1 MVVAISEAL
10 FKQIQT
16 YLDSLSDRGDRQAQ
30 ELLVQIQQ
38 EIDDAKHAKH
48 AKPEMLSAALP
59 DRSRSPSLTK
69 TEFTKKLLEIWQVL
83 AQEEIGENFWSY
95 PVLIRDIADEMDIE
109 PETLAHYLTIFEVDR
124 LQLIQTRGH
133 NYTIGKQKAASL
145 TFHPVTPPNERK
157 SQRQEKISRLP
168 NKSENGILIEDD
180 TAFKVGDRV
189 RVNSQRQQYAN
200 LCGTVSQVI
209 SVSCRVQLDNGWS
222 AFLPNH
228 CLDRIQI

>member
-16 YLDSLSDRGDRQAQ
+16 YLDSLSEQGDLQAQ
-30 ELLVQIQQ
+30 ELLMQIQQ
-38 EIDDAKHAKH
+38 EIDNTKHAKN
-48 AKPEMLSAALP
+48 AKSEALSPASP
-59 DRSRSPSLTK
+59 DQSPSLSLTK
-69 TEFTKKLLEIWQVL
+69 AEFTKKLLDIWQEL

-95 PVLIRDIADEMDIE
+95 PVLIRDIADEMDME
-109 PETLAHYLTIFEVDR
+109 PETLVHYLTTFEVDR
-124 LQLIQTRGH
+124 IQLIQTRGH

-145 TFHPVTPPNERK
+145 TFHPVIRPNERTN
-157 SQRQEKISRLP
+157 QRQEKVSRP
-168 NKSENGILIEDD
+168 PSKSENGILIEDQ

-189 RVNSQRQQYAN
+189 RVNSHRQQYAN

-228 CLDRIQI
+228 CLDRI

>member
-16 YLDSLSDRGDRQAQ
+16 YLDSLSDRGDRKAQ
-30 ELLVQIQQ
+30 ELLVQIQH
-38 EIDDAKHAKH
+38 EIDNAKSETFLQA
-48 AKPEMLSAALP
+48 PP
-59 DRSRSPSLTK
+59 DRATPPGLTK
-69 TEFTKKLLEIWQVL
+69 AEFAQSLFDIWQEL

-95 PVLIRDIADEMDIE
+95 PVLIRDIADAMEIE
-109 PETLAHYLTIFEVDR
+109 PEILADYLATFDIDR
-124 LQLIQTRGH
+124 IQLIQTRGH

-145 TFHPVTPPNERK
+145 TFHPVTRSNERLHERPDR
-157 SQRQEKISRLP
+157 RQERLSHP
-168 NKSENGILIEDD
+168 PKSENGILIEDE
-180 TAFKVGDRV
+180 TAFKIGDRV
-189 RVNSQRQQYAN
+189 RVNSLRPQYAN

-228 CLDRIQI
+228 CLDRI

>member
-16 YLDSLSDRGDRQAQ
+16 YLDSLSDQGDHQAQ
-30 ELLVQIQQ
+30 ALLVQIQQ
-38 EIDDAKHAKH
+38 EIDNIDNAEYAKHV
-48 AKPEMLSAALP
+48 KPEALSP
-59 DRSRSPSLTK
+59 GSSDQSRSLSLSK
-69 TEFTKKLLEIWQVL
+69 AEFTKKLLDIWQEL

-95 PVLIRDIADEMDIE
+95 PVLIRDIADEMDME
-109 PETLAHYLTIFEVDR
+109 PETLAHYLTTFEVDR

-145 TFHPVTPPNERK
+145 TFHPVTRPN
-157 SQRQEKISRLP
+157 QRQEKASRSP
-168 NKSENGILIEDD
+168 SKSENGILIEDE

-189 RVNSQRQQYAN
+189 RVNSHRQQYAN

-228 CLDRIQI
+228 CLDHI

>member
-38 EIDDAKHAKH
+38 EVDNDESEVLSPATTTHATS
-48 AKPEMLSAALP
+48 L
-59 DRSRSPSLTK
+59 SLTK
-69 TEFTKKLLEIWQVL
+69 VQFAQKLFDNWQEI

-95 PVLIRDIADEMDIE
+95 PVLIRDIADAMEME
-109 PETLAHYLTIFEVDR
+109 PETLAHYLAIFDVDR
-124 LQLIQTRGH
+124 IQLIQTRGH

-145 TFHPVTPPNERK
+145 TFHPVTRSNERLHERPDR
-157 SQRQEKISRLP
+157 RQERLSHP
-168 NKSENGILIEDD
+168 PKSENGILIEDE
-180 TAFKVGDRV
+180 TAFKIGDRV
-189 RVNSQRQQYAN
+189 RVNSLRPQYAN

-228 CLDRIQI
+228 CLDRI

>member
-16 YLDSLSDRGDRQAQ
+16 YLDSLSDQGDRQAQ
-30 ELLVQIQQ
+30 ELLVQIQR
-38 EIDDAKHAKH
+38 EIDNAEYAKHV
-48 AKPEMLSAALP
+48 KPEALSPALP
-59 DRSRSPSLTK
+59 DQSRSLSLTK
-69 TEFTKKLLEIWQVL
+69 AEFTKKLLDIWQEL

-95 PVLIRDIADEMDIE
+95 PVLIRDIADEMDME
-109 PETLAHYLTIFEVDR
+109 PETLVHYLTTFEVDR
-124 LQLIQTRGH
+124 IQLIQTRGH

-145 TFHPVTPPNERK
+145 TFHPVTHPNERTN
-157 SQRQEKISRLP
+157 QRQEKVSRPLS
-168 NKSENGILIEDD
+168 KSENGILIEDQ

-189 RVNSQRQQYAN
+189 RVNSHRQQYAN
-200 LCGTVSQVI
+200 LSGTVSQVI

-228 CLDRIQI
+228 CLDRI

>member
-16 YLDSLSDRGDRQAQ
+16 YLDSLSDQGDRQAQ
-30 ELLVQIQQ
+30 ALLVQLQQ

-48 AKPEMLSAALP
+48 VKPEALSTGSS
-59 DRSRSPSLTK
+59 DQSRSLSLTK
-69 TEFTKKLLEIWQVL
+69 AEFTKKLLDIWQEL

-95 PVLIRDIADEMDIE
+95 PVLIRDIADEMDME
-109 PETLAHYLTIFEVDR
+109 PETLAHYLTTFEVDR

-145 TFHPVTPPNERK
+145 TFHPVTRSNERPNQ
-157 SQRQEKISRLP
+157 SPEKASRP
-168 NKSENGILIEDD
+168 PSKSENGILIEDD

-189 RVNSQRQQYAN
+189 RVNSHRQQYAN

-228 CLDRIQI
+228 CLDRL

>member
-16 YLDSLSDRGDRQAQ
+16 YLDSLSDQGDRQAQ

-38 EIDDAKHAKH
+38 EIDDAKNAKSE
-48 AKPEMLSAALP
+48 ALSPASP
-59 DRSRSPSLTK
+59 DQSRSLSLTK
-69 TEFTKKLLEIWQVL
+69 AEFTKKLLDIWQEL

-95 PVLIRDIADEMDIE
+95 PVLIRDIADEMDME
-109 PETLAHYLTIFEVDR
+109 PETLAHYLTTFEVDR
-124 LQLIQTRGH
+124 IQLIQTRGH

-145 TFHPVTPPNERK
+145 TFHPVTRTN
-157 SQRQEKISRLP
+157 QRQEGTSRP
-168 NKSENGILIEDD
+168 PSKSENGILIEDE

-189 RVNSQRQQYAN
+189 RVNSHRQQYAN

-228 CLDRIQI
+228 CLDRI